1 MISKTAL
8 LALDFF
14 DFFHKKK
21 IKKFFTQNYKRDFN
35 LIFDIGA
42 HKGETILFFLKNF
55 RVNEII
61 SFEPSFLNFQT
72 LKKNSIELKR
82 KFNNS
87 KITLENF
94 GIGEKREK
102 LPLKQHSE
110 SSSSTINEFNE
121 DSNYFK
127 KKNKILNLKNDI
139 YNIVDINVIPLY
151 EYIEEKKIEKIDL
164 LKIDTEG
171 YEFQALLSLREKMKI
186 VKYIMFEHHFD
197 DMIKKKYTFGD
208 INKLLA
214 KNNFKKVFKLR
225 MPFRKSFE
233 YIYINVNN

>member
-1 MISKTAL
+1 MITKIIL
-8 LALDFF
+8 LTLDFF

-21 IKKFFTQNYKRDFN
+21 IKKFFIQNNKRDFN
-35 LIFDIGA
+35 VIFDIGA

-55 RVNEII
+55 NVNEII
-61 SFEPSFLNFQT
+61 SFEPSFLNFEI
-72 LKKNSIELKR
+72 LKKNSVKLK
-82 KFNNS
+82 KQFSKS

-102 LPLKQHSE
+102 LQLKQHSE
-110 SSSSTINEFNE
+110 SSSSTINEFNKN
-121 DSNYFK
+121 SNYFK

-171 YEFQALLSLREKMKI
+171 YEFQVLLSLREKMKI

-233 YIYINVNN
+233 YIYINENN